1 MNYIIIE
8 DEQYNAELLKSIV
21 EKYNATAQLMAIL
34 PSIQDSVEWLN
45 EHSQPEVIFMDIRL
59 ADGLSFE
66 IFKQVEIVS
75 PVIFTTAYDE
85 YALQAFKVYGAAYLL
100 KPIVQEELEDALNKI
115 KRIKPQF
122 SGNDVEA
129 LMDMFRTQQ
138 KKYKTRFLLHFRE
151 TYKVIPVEE
160 IDYAFLEHKTVYF
173 RLIDGSTIAVPY
185 NLEELE
191 EQLDPQF
198 FFRVNRQYIL
208 HVNSIESM
216 HKYFNEKTKIVLKRD
231 RDAEV
236 IVSRI
241 KMPQFKM
248 WLDR

>member
-66 IFKQVEIVS
+66 IFKQIEIVS

-241 KMPQFKM
+241 KMPQFKL

>member
-122 SGNDVEA
+122 SGNDVET

>member
-115 KRIKPQF
+115 KRIKPKF
-122 SGNDVEA
+122 SGNDVET

-160 IDYAFLEHKTVYF
+160 IDYAFL
-173 RLIDGSTIAVPY
+173 
-185 NLEELE
+185 
-191 EQLDPQF
+191 
-198 FFRVNRQYIL
+198 
-208 HVNSIESM
+208 
-216 HKYFNEKTKIVLKRD
+216 
-231 RDAEV
+231 
-236 IVSRI
+236 
-241 KMPQFKM
+241 
-248 WLDR
+248 

>member
-115 KRIKPQF
+115 KRIKPKF
-122 SGNDVEA
+122 SGNDVET